1 MPPRPEPYR
10 IGFFYLGEAPDALP
24 HKEIPMLNP
33 QTNPWWGTFLVTH
46 GSDSEE
52 EKAFLGYLTSKAID
66 PGSDPSTLDAAY
78 TDFHAWLTDSYAH
91 DATASEAAVA
101 SATPQGIAEAR
112 QVELTAYAVPRASH
126 ADPVLQKPGQAATR
140 PPELRVEPPAPPTET
155 PATSSESSSPEPRYG
170 TRRRSEGEA

>member
-1 MPPRPEPYR
+1 
-10 IGFFYLGEAPDALP
+10 
-24 HKEIPMLNP
+24 MLNP

-66 PGSDPSTLDAAY
+66 PGSDPSLLEAAY

-91 DATASEAAVA
+91 DATTSEAAVA

-112 QVELTAYAVPRASH
+112 QTELMAYAVPRSSH
-126 ADPVLQKPGQAATR
+126 ADAVLQKPGQAATR
-140 PPELRVEPPAPPTET
+140 PPETRVEAPAPPGTATASAEPEAT
-155 PATSSESSSPEPRYG
+155 TSSSEPRYG